1 MSASCVPC
9 CRQQLST
16 ESARAEA
23 AAVAAAEADAVY
35 QEVLLQ
41 TEEELEKRA
50 VTDSERLA
58 TLQRTAEEVSQHIR
72 QRGLVG

>member
-1 MSASCVPC
+1 M
-9 CRQQLST
+9 
-16 ESARAEA
+16 
-23 AAVAAAEADAVY
+23 AAAEADAVY